1 MSSGSDC
8 GSAWDLYLET
18 LIRYMEKKYRK
29 SGLAQMV
36 DMRQSFL
43 MSRVQSICRRQS
55 LSVTD
60 LAEIAVDG
68 GG

>member
-1 MSSGSDC
+1 
-8 GSAWDLYLET
+8 
-18 LIRYMEKKYRK
+18 MEKKYRK

-43 MSRVQSICRRQS
+43 MSRVQSIFRRQS